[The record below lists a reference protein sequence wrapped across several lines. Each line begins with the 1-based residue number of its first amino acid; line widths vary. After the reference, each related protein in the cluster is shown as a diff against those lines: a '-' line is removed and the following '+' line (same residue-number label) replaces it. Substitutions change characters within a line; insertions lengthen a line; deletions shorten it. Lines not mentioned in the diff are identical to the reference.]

1 MYLEAGQEQRVSMT
15 LGQRAF
21 AHYDVKTRN
30 WEVLSGNYQIQVGVS
45 SADIRLTEQVQ
56 IRGTLSSMGG
66 EDIPQW
72 YIRPSGKPSIAD
84 FEKLYGQKIRPF
96 ELEKPGQYTM
106 LNTFHDMKD
115 HPAVQQILEGMKQG
129 ILQGYGG
136 DENDPGFLFTFSI
149 IMNTPLVR
157 LVQQGGGQTPLSL
170 MQDVVAAANHDTKG

>member
-1 MYLEAGQEQRVSMT
+1 
-15 LGQRAF
+15 
-21 AHYDVKTRN
+21 
-30 WEVLSGNYQIQVGVS
+30 
-45 SADIRLTEQVQ
+45 
-56 IRGTLSSMGG
+56 
-66 EDIPQW
+66 
-72 YIRPSGKPSIAD
+72 
-84 FEKLYGQKIRPF
+84 
-96 ELEKPGQYTM
+96 M

-170 MQDVVAAANHDTKG
+170 MQDVVAAANHDPKG